1 MRCDDDHDIYHEVT
15 VVGGGRRYFT
25 HSTAPLADKDAYRQS
40 VRGCKVHLPDPYS
53 QRYHSFGKS
62 HGLGLAD
69 AIIAATSQIE
79 NADLATLNTKHYP
92 MIARLKSAYSK
103 K

>member
-1 MRCDDDHDIYHEVT
+1 MTLAAIDDIISR
-15 VVGGGRRYFT
+15 GRRQNWID
-25 HSTAPLADKDAYRQS
+25 LRQAALTNS
-40 VRGCKVHLPDPYS
+40 AVAGKVVRVCKVHLPDPYA

-62 HGLGLAD
+62 HGVGLAD

-92 MIARLKSAYSK
+92 MIVRLKPAYSK